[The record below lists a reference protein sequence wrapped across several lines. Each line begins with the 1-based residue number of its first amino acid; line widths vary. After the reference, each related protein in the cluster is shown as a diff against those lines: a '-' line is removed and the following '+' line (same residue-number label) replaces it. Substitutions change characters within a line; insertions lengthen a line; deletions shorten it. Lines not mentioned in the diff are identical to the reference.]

1 MKIDLVHLTKRFFYA
16 LDFRPLHQKQIVTA
30 KSVLSEPE
38 FALWSSMRLGD
49 KRHSLKVLARF
60 SALLPQASVAER
72 RAVLLHDVGK
82 LQSDLGILMRVVATI
97 IGPRNARLAAYHDH
111 ERIGATMLKKIG
123 SEEQTYRLV
132 GADFSADSDPT
143 SSMANT
149 LAALRRAD
157 KI

>member
-1 MKIDLVHLTKRFFYA
+1 MKIDLVHLTKRFLYA

-60 SALLPQASVAER
+60 MALLPQASVAER

-111 ERIGATMLKKIG
+111 ERIGATMLEKIG

-132 GADFSADSDPT
+132 AADFSADSDPT

>member
-1 MKIDLVHLTKRFFYA
+1 
-16 LDFRPLHQKQIVTA
+16 
-30 KSVLSEPE
+30 
-38 FALWSSMRLGD
+38 MRLGD

-82 LQSDLGILMRVVATI
+82 LHSDLGILMRVAATI

-111 ERIGATMLKKIG
+111 ERIGATMLREIG

-132 GADFSADSDPT
+132 AADFSTDFDPN
-143 SSMANT
+143 SSM
-149 LAALRRAD
+149 
-157 KI
+157 

>member
-16 LDFRPLHQKQIVTA
+16 LDFRPLQQQQIFTA

-38 FALWSSMRLGD
+38 FMLWSSMRLGD

-60 SALLPQASVAER
+60 MALLPEATVAER

-97 IGPRNARLAAYHDH
+97 IGPRNARLVAYFDH
-111 ERIGATMLKKIG
+111 ERLGGAMLRKIG

-132 GADFSADSDPT
+132 AADFSTDSDPN